1 MSVVDLCI
9 AQLVGCGVH
18 PWAPVAGVGILSC
31 PEILLVLFVS
41 SVFGLYTFFGHVR
54 SGSRLASVTT
64 PSLPSTYLASLD
76 GIGNVFDL

>member
-41 SVFGLYTFFGHVR
+41 SEFGLYLLRARALGIA
-54 SGSRLASVTT
+54 ASKRDHAFVALD
-64 PSLPSTYLASLD
+64 LPRFA
-76 GIGNVFDL
+76 